1 MKNAERQDR
10 DTFMTAAREL
20 FQLDAEQERD
30 IRAAALIDIE
40 FRSGEQWDDRLKA
53 QRKAEN
59 RPALTFDKTHVYIQ
73 SVANEARQ
81 NKPQGKV
88 VPIGGGATTDVATVI
103 NGILRHISYRSQAD
117 RAWDTALDY
126 SCGSSFGYVRAIT
139 EYSTPTSFDQ
149 ELRILPV
156 QDPFTIYG
164 VLIPSCLGE
173 KCRHMFV
180 VSRMKRDDYKA
191 KYGTKESPVDF
202 AAEEWK
208 DCGDWL
214 DKDTVRI
221 AEYWRVETSTKMLR
235 HVVGPDGSTRPIYT
249 DDEDYEDSLEFVP
262 DPDTGEPMER
272 ETDVDEVSFC
282 KIDGVRVL
290 PGSETKWAGDS
301 IPCVAILGQQL
312 IKNGDIF
319 LFSLIRFIHDTQRL
333 INIYESAIAEKIGL
347 STRVP
352 YLGYKGQFKDPKF
365 DDCNVK
371 NYSYLEIELV
381 KDPVTGAVLP
391 IPTRQQLEEQIV
403 ALSAALQNE
412 ILNLKSGMGI
422 YDQSLGEG
430 RSEQSGTGI
439 RSRQQQSNVINFHF
453 SDNLNRAEWDLG
465 LMMLKVI
472 PKIYDRPGRQ
482 VRIVGEDQVHSVIV
496 VNQPFKD
503 EESGAIKHYPLDV
516 GDYDVLY
523 TVGPSYTTARQEAAD
538 TLQQFFQAA
547 PQTVALLGDLWVG
560 NLDYPWSREAARRL
574 KAAAPQ
580 NIVNAPQDQGQG
592 AIPPAIVQQMQKLTQ
607 DAQQAHAFAQS
618 LHEKLESK
626 QPEIDAKVQMHKED
640 LDFKREQLS
649 VTAANYEAQA
659 KNTAAIALLNEEI
672 AVIKHERGLMAQ
684 QASQESAQQHAKEIA
699 ASGQAAATQS
709 QDSAQAHQVS
719 QQQSAQDAS
728 AAAQQSD
735 QEAAQQQPE
744 AA

>member
-1 MKNAERQDR
+1 LKTSDREDR
-10 DTFMTAAREL
+10 DAFMTTAREL
-20 FQLDAEQERD
+20 FQLDVEQERD
-30 IRAAALIDIE
+30 IRDAARTDLD
-40 FRSGEQWDDRLKA
+40 FRSGEQWDARLKA
-53 QRKAEN
+53 SRAAEG

-88 VPIGGGATTDVATVI
+88 VPIGGGATTDTATVI
-103 NGILRHISYRSQAD
+103 NGIQRHISYRSQAD

-139 EYSTPTSFDQ
+139 EYADPQSFDQ
-149 ELRILPV
+149 EIRILPV
-156 QDPFTIYG
+156 QDPFTVYG

-180 VSRMKRDDYKA
+180 VSRMKRADYKA

-202 AAEEWK
+202 AAGEWK
-208 DCGDWL
+208 DCGDWI
-214 DKDTVRI
+214 DDDTVRI
-221 AEYWRVETSTKMLR
+221 AEYWRLETKTKMLR
-235 HVVGPDGSTRPIYT
+235 HILDPDGTTRPIYT
-249 DDEDYEDSLEFVP
+249 DDKAYSETLHFVP
-262 DPDTGEPMER
+262 DPETGEPMER
-272 ETDVDEVSFC
+272 ECEIDEVDFC
-282 KIDGVRVL
+282 KIDGTRVL
-290 PGSETKWAGDS
+290 PGSETDWAGDS

-312 IKNGDIF
+312 IKDGEIF

-347 STRVP
+347 ANRVP
-352 YLGYKGQFKDPKF
+352 YLGYKGQFKDGKW
-365 DDCNVK
+365 DDANVK
-371 NYSYLEIELV
+371 NYPYLEVEIV
-381 KDPVTGAVLP
+381 KDPVTGQILP
-391 IPTRQQLEEQIV
+391 LPQRQQLEEQIQ

-465 LMMLKVI
+465 FKLLKVI

-482 VRIVGEDQVHSVIV
+482 VRIVGEDQVHAVV
-496 VNQPFKD
+496 TVNQPYKD
-503 EESGAIKHYPLDV
+503 EETGAMKHYALDV
-516 GDYDVLY
+516 GEYDVLY

-547 PQTVALLGDLWVG
+547 PNTVPLLGDLWVG

-580 NIVNAPQDQGQG
+580 NIVNPPEDQGQG
-592 AIPPAIVQQMQKLTQ
+592 AVPPAVIQQMQKLTQ
-607 DAQQAHAFAQS
+607 DAQQAHAFAAS
-618 LHEKLESK
+618 LHEKLASK
-626 QPEIDAKVQMHKED
+626 QPEIDARVAMHAAD
-640 LDFKREQLS
+640 LDFKREQLA
-649 VTAANYEAQA
+649 VTAAIGEAQA
-659 KNTAAIALLNEEI
+659 KNVAAIALLNQEI
-672 AVIKHERGLMAQ
+672 AVIKHERGLSSA
-684 QASQESAQQHAKEIA
+684 QASQDSAQAHAKELA
-699 ASGQAAATQS
+699 ASGQQAAADA
-709 QDSAQAHQVS
+709 QDSAQAHQVG
-719 QQQSAQDAS
+719 QATQAQDA
-728 AAAQQSD
+728 AAL
-735 QEAAQQQPE
+735 PE